1 MLGGT
6 VLLAGLRVAEQ
17 RDERRQVALT
27 NSATSH
33 PVGAQS
39 LDSRSA
45 NMKYKFA
52 RECAD
57 RLASWLGPISERA
70 EIAGSIRRQK
80 AEVADVDLVV
90 IPRVEI
96 EKDIFGTAIKST
108 NVTWREID
116 RRATADGWQM
126 LRAGAEIVSW
136 KHKGVQVD
144 VFFTEPQYWGS
155 MLLCKTGSKEHNIW
169 LANYAIAQGGKWH
182 PNHGL
187 YLRNRRISDTEEAIY
202 DALRIAYIPPE
213 RREAHV
219 LPFAGLIRKSPS
231 EVERMSR

>member
-1 MLGGT
+1 
-6 VLLAGLRVAEQ
+6 
-17 RDERRQVALT
+17 
-27 NSATSH
+27 
-33 PVGAQS
+33 
-39 LDSRSA
+39 
-45 NMKYKFA
+45 MKHKFA

-57 RLASWLGPISERA
+57 RLAIWLSSFCERV

-80 AEVADVDLVV
+80 AEVSDIDLVA
-90 IPRVEI
+90 IPRIEV
-96 EKDIFGTAIKST
+96 EKDMFGAPVKSI

-136 KHKGVQVD
+136 THRGIQVD

-213 RREAHV
+213 KREAHL
-219 LPFAGLIRKSPS
+219 LPFAGLIRSSPS
-231 EVERMSR
+231 QLAKLA